1 MAAHIHHEL
10 DVHPMAHLT
19 CVAHTER
26 KIDEVLTKLKNS
38 GITNVM
44 TLRGDPT
51 ARTKHLVQPKGGYH
65 YASELIA
72 AVRKHGDFGI
82 GVAGYPESHM
92 ENPDKDDDRKRLHEK
107 IAARAEF
114 IVTQFFLDNTY
125 FLQWWDQLHKEGV
138 FVPLVAGI
146 LHPANWNAIS
156 RLSDMCGVS
165 IPEKLAQALI
175 KYESDPEV
183 SKIIGFEHVEK

>member
-1 MAAHIHHEL
+1 
-10 DVHPMAHLT
+10 
-19 CVAHTER
+19 
-26 KIDEVLTKLKNS
+26 
-38 GITNVM
+38 M

-82 GVAGYPESHM
+82 GAAGYPESHM

-125 FLQWWDQLHKEGV
+125 FFTVVRSAAQGRC
-138 FVPLVAGI
+138 I
-146 LHPANWNAIS
+146 RSIS
-156 RLSDMCGVS
+156 RRNPSPC
-165 IPEKLAQALI
+165 KLECDKPSFGHVWCQ
-175 KYESDPEV
+175 YSR
-183 SKIIGFEHVEK
+183 KISPGPNQIRKRS